1 MIDRDAKDGM
11 SAHIFPM
18 GDAKEPLAAPVHCR
32 HLSVWVGTVVKLSNL
47 QHCQNWHDCHLAF
60 GAGDILAVFK
70 LDLPGGLSEVSKASP
85 SCSPEHIVGNRLVR
99 RLWKEDRQ
107 VSEVS
112 RLV

>member
-18 GDAKEPLAAPVHCR
+18 GDAKEPLAAPVHCL

-47 QHCQNWHDCHLAF
+47 QHCQNCHLAF
-60 GAGDILAVFK
+60 GACDILAVFK

-107 VSEVS
+107 VSQVS